1 MGEMGYGGA
10 EYLGIGESGGQDG
23 EVGKLGVGLR
33 MEGGGEY
40 GITGYSFRRSWK
52 VRSKTWLASMRVR

>member
-23 EVGKLGVGLR
+23 EVRKLGVGGR
-33 MEGGGEY
+33 MEGEENMGQRGIVSGEV
-40 GITGYSFRRSWK
+40 GRLGRRRGW
-52 VRSKTWLASMRVR
+52 RRCG